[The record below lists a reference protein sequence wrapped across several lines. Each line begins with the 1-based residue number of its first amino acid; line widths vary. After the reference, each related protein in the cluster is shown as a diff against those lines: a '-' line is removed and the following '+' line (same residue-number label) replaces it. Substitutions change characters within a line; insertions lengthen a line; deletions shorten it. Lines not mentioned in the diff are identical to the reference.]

1 MQDVNGA
8 HIRLGDWVTIGS
20 GIEGTVVLASDT
32 DAAAPGF
39 PKEQWDPLRP
49 GILIHTLQA
58 GLVFMSVRDEDL
70 EILRPAA
77 ANPPST

>member
-1 MQDVNGA
+1 LQDVNGA

-20 GIEGTVVLASDT
+20 GIEGAVVFASDT

-39 PKEQWDPLRP
+39 PKDQWDHLGP
-49 GILIHTLQA
+49 GILINTIQA
-58 GLVFMSVRDEDL
+58 GLVFMSVSDEDL